1 MRIYALIFCMLI
13 GFLPLTAKNALEKE
27 LEKREAQEQKALK
40 HRQEVL
46 NDVQEKNQ
54 EKLDITQAQNKK
66 KKSWFFF
73 KSKEEKTETEKI
85 DSKEVEKK
93 DSKEEKIALAREEL
107 KQNEEKAINFV
118 FQDQDFKF
126 NTITSEKFFS
136 RNEKQ
141 QLLELWRATL
151 VRNRTIQFI
160 IRSLST
166 DPENFEKNNTVLQV
180 LSQALFVPF
189 YAISAIADNTLIQGG
204 TSVGARVIGDVV
216 NSKMEDADQ
225 TKQVNKTDVIVLFML
240 VDEVAERLRNAYY
253 SYKDSKIENK
263 LISHEVKLAEL
274 DHQKALTSENEAT
287 IFFTQTVLRSLERKL
302 RENKLK
308 FNSSQRKLIELSG
321 EAAVNSVDLLIEME
335 INENLSDILGV

>member
-1 MRIYALIFCMLI
+1 
-13 GFLPLTAKNALEKE
+13 
-27 LEKREAQEQKALK
+27 
-40 HRQEVL
+40 
-46 NDVQEKNQ
+46 
-54 EKLDITQAQNKK
+54 
-66 KKSWFFF
+66 
-73 KSKEEKTETEKI
+73 
-85 DSKEVEKK
+85 
-93 DSKEEKIALAREEL
+93 
-107 KQNEEKAINFV
+107 
-118 FQDQDFKF
+118 
-126 NTITSEKFFS
+126 
-136 RNEKQ
+136 
-141 QLLELWRATL
+141 LLELWRATL

-274 DHQKALTSENEAT
+274 DHQKALTNENEAT

>member
-1 MRIYALIFCMLI
+1 MRIYALIICMFI

-54 EKLDITQAQNKK
+54 EKLDITQAENKK

-73 KSKEEKTETEKI
+73 KRKQDKTEPEKKDIKEEKI
-85 DSKEVEKK
+85 

-253 SYKDSKIENK
+253 NYKDSKIESK